1 LLVLVAAAVA
11 NEQLFNEHIQK
22 YNKQYS
28 LEELSY
34 RYGVFSE
41 NLKEIARLNREHV
54 AIGGAEVFGIGPFTA
69 LTKEEFAGRYLMRN
83 HPAADYEVMPTTSM
97 PADYKPRADG
107 FDWRNHTPAVVT
119 AVKDQKQCGSCW
131 AFSATETIESAWALA
146 GNAIAELSP
155 QQIVDC
161 DKSDGGCNG
170 GDTPSAYAYV
180 QKAGGLEGIQSYP
193 YTARNGRCAFAA
205 SSVVAKISGFTYAT
219 RSRSETE
226 MQSALEKNGPLSVCV
241 DASSWQNYHSGVL
254 KSCSS
259 RVDHCVQIT
268 GYGTMTGTPVWNVRN
283 SWGSRWG
290 VDGFIYVESGK
301 NLCAIASE
309 ATNVKI

>member
-1 LLVLVAAAVA
+1 
-11 NEQLFNEHIQK
+11 
-22 YNKQYS
+22 
-28 LEELSY
+28 LEELTY
-34 RYGVFSE
+34 RSTVFE
-41 NLKEIARLNREHV
+41 NNLKEIARLNREHV
-54 AIGGAEVFGIGPFTA
+54 AAGGAEVFGIGPFTA
-69 LTKEEFAGRYLMRN
+69 LTKEEFTNFYLMKD
-83 HPAADYEVMPTTSM
+83 HPAVDYESAPLSTPTT
-97 PADYKPRADG
+97 YKVRADG

-146 GNAIAELSP
+146 GHDIAELSP

-180 QKAGGLEGIQSYP
+180 QKAGGQEGISSYP
-193 YTARNGRCAFAA
+193 YTARNGKCAFAA

-226 MQSALEKNGPLSVCV
+226 MQSALEAHGPLSVCV

-254 KSCSS
+254 KTCGS

-268 GYGTMTGTPVWNVRN
+268 GYSTQSGTPVWNVRN
-283 SWGSRWG
+283 SWGARWG